1 MTSPSVELK
10 EISKSFGSVA
20 ALRNVNLRAYPG
32 ECLGIIGENGA
43 GKSTLMNVLSGV
55 WPTGTY
61 SGEILVGGRSQ
72 TFSEPKDAT
81 SAGIAIIH
89 QELSVFP
96 ELSVAENVFIAD
108 LPTTRGFLNRNE
120 LFQNAQKL
128 LQKIGFNLDPAALVS
143 RLSIGQKQLVEIAKA
158 LSKDARILIFDEPT
172 SALSDHEIERLIQLI
187 ESLKSQGITCLY
199 ISHKFNEILRLCE
212 RIVVLRDGESV
223 FECHRSEGFQTD
235 QWIEKMVGRKLSSVF
250 PAKPPQKSDPS
261 AILSVSHLSYRDPQ
275 SQKQVLKDVSFDL
288 KQGEVLGVAGL
299 MGSKR
304 TDLLMALFGALDP
317 QGLSGEI
324 RLNNQSVQWSE
335 PSEAIRAGICLVT
348 EDRKQSGLFLDRPVS
363 DNLSMPLIKKLSRH
377 GLVHQTQEMDL
388 FDYYKKILRIKT
400 SSAQELIRNLSGG
413 NQQKVLIGRCL
424 ALKPSILLLDEPTR
438 GVDVNAKAEIYH
450 LIRDL
455 IHQGLSIIMVSSE
468 LPEIVA
474 LSDRVLVM
482 NRGEI
487 KAVLS
492 GADITQ
498 ERILERALS

>member
-1 MTSPSVELK
+1 MTPQSVELK
-10 EISKSFGSVA
+10 GISKSFGTVM
-20 ALRNVNLRAYPG
+20 ALRNVDLRAYPG

-55 WPTGTY
+55 WPAGSY
-61 SGEILVGGRSQ
+61 SGEILLSGKPQS
-72 TFSEPKDAT
+72 FSEPKDAT
-81 SAGIAIIH
+81 QAGIAIIH
-89 QELSVFP
+89 QELALFP
-96 ELSVAENVFIAD
+96 ELSVAENIFISD
-108 LPTTRGFLNRNE
+108 LPTHRGFLSRSQ
-120 LFQNAQKL
+120 LLKDAKDL
-128 LQKIGFNLDPAALVS
+128 LQQVGFELDPSMTVS
-143 RLSIGQKQLVEIAKA
+143 KLSIGQKQLVEIAKA
-158 LSKDARILIFDEPT
+158 LSKNANVLILDEPT
-172 SALSDHEIERLIQLI
+172 SALSDHEIERLMTLI
-187 ESLKSQGITCLY
+187 DSLKAKGITCLY

-223 FECHRSEGFQTD
+223 FECHKSDGFQTD

-250 PAKPPQKSDPS
+250 PAKPPQKSE
-261 AILSVSHLSYRDPQ
+261 ATTLLRVTNLSYRDPNTH
-275 SQKQVLKDVSFDL
+275 KQVLKNVSFEL

-304 TDLLMALFGALDP
+304 TDLLLALFGALDAR
-317 QGLSGEI
+317 GLSGQI
-324 RLNNQSVQWSE
+324 QLRGQSAKWSE
-335 PSEAIRAGICLVT
+335 PSEAIRSGICLVT
-348 EDRKQSGLFLDRPVS
+348 EDRKHSGLFLDRGVC
-363 DNLSMPLIKKLSRH
+363 DNLSMPLIRKLSAN
-377 GLVHQTQEMDL
+377 GIINQAKELEL

-400 SSAQELIRNLSGG
+400 SSAHELIRNLSGG
-413 NQQKVLIGRCL
+413 NQQKALIGRCL
-424 ALKPSILLLDEPTR
+424 ALHPSILLLDEPTR

-492 GADITQ
+492 GTDISQ

>member
-32 ECLGIIGENGA
+32 ECLGIVGENGA
-43 GKSTLMNVLSGV
+43 GKSTLMNILSGV
-55 WPTGTY
+55 WPAGTY
-61 SGEILVGGRSQ
+61 SGEILIEGRPLS
-72 TFSEPKDAT
+72 FSDPKAAT

-89 QELSVFP
+89 QELALFP
-96 ELSVAENVFIAD
+96 ELSVAENIFISD
-108 LPTTRGFLNRNE
+108 LPTSRGFLKRKE
-120 LFQNAQKL
+120 LYQNAQTL
-128 LQKIGFNLDPAALVS
+128 LERIGFSLDPKALVS

-158 LSKDARILIFDEPT
+158 LSKNAKILIFDEPT
-172 SALSDHEIERLIQLI
+172 SALSDHEIERLTQLI
-187 ESLKSQGITCLY
+187 QSLKSQGITCLY
-199 ISHKFNEILRLCE
+199 ISHKFSEILQLCE

-223 FECHRSEGFQTD
+223 FECHQSEGFQTD

-250 PAKPPQKSDPS
+250 PAKPPQKSEAAP
-261 AILSVSHLSYRDPQ
+261 ILSVSHLSYRDPQ
-275 SQKQVLKDVSFDL
+275 TQKQILKDVSFEL

-317 QGLSGEI
+317 RGLSGEL
-324 RLNNQSVQWSE
+324 RLKGQRVQWEE
-335 PSEAIRAGICLVT
+335 PSEAIRSGICLVT
-348 EDRKQSGLFLDRPVS
+348 EDRKQSGLFLDRSVS
-363 DNLSMPLIKKLSRH
+363 ENLSMPLIRRLSRN
-377 GLVHQTQEMDL
+377 GLIHQTQEMDL

-400 SSAQELIRNLSGG
+400 SSAHEMIRNLSGG

-482 NRGEI
+482 HRGEI
-487 KAVLS
+487 KAILS
-492 GADITQ
+492 DVEITQ